1 MMLEVGRV
9 VTSGKALIGREQK
22 EAKVLQMFYGLIWV
36 ESHVDIP

>member
-1 MMLEVGRV
+1 MLEVERV

-22 EAKVLQMFYGLIWV
+22 EAEVLQMFYGLIWV